1 MVANIYTDIH
11 TMLTQNFWWRKF
23 LPLSCNM
30 GIEQTRPLA
39 INMSA
44 TQCIVHCT
52 MKHSQNSYEAA
63 EDSAWSNKVNIGH
76 IYEFAMN
83 KYHPWIRSY
92 TQIFHFKVEK
102 FKLCFFL
109 KVLGKRVRVC
119 VSNIELYCRALDA
132 NGWKAPLLLPLCNQL
147 YLLM

>member
-11 TMLTQNFWWRKF
+11 TMVTQNFWWRKF

-63 EDSAWSNKVNIGH
+63 EDSAWSNKVNIGQ

-83 KYHPWIRSY
+83 KYHPWIQSY
-92 TQIFHFKVEK
+92 TQRYSISKLKSLNCVFFWK
-102 FKLCFFL
+102 FLES
-109 KVLGKRVRVC
+109 VC
-119 VSNIELYCRALDA
+119 VYVCRILSYIVEHSMRMDEKLRFCCRSVI
-132 NGWKAPLLLPLCNQL
+132 NFIC
-147 YLLM
+147 